1 MDCSPPGFSVHGTF
15 QARILEWVA
24 IFFSRESSP
33 PRDWTC
39 TSYLAGGIVSTE
51 PHGKPLA
58 HGKLKFCFME
68 LSGIYSEYSRI
79 IGVNDAN
86 LHTIKKPP
94 ITLRLALHIHGS
106 SSVDSLTNC
115 APAVRYLLGEKK
127 KSTYK
132 WTGAVQTHGPM
143 VHIYLAT
150 RTCLVLNKNTTYDCY
165 CG

>member
-1 MDCSPPGFSVHGTF
+1 MDCSPPGFLVHGTF

-39 TSYLAGGIVSTE
+39 TSYLAGVIVTTE

-58 HGKLKFCFME
+58 HGKLKVCFWE
-68 LSGIYSEYSRI
+68 ISGIYSEYSRI

-106 SSVDSLTNC
+106 SLVDSTDHRLCSMYMFIEKNMHISGPVQLKSKLFKGQLC
-115 APAVRYLLGEKK
+115 FCSYLNLWVWRVGC
-127 KSTYK
+127 
-132 WTGAVQTHGPM
+132 
-143 VHIYLAT
+143 I
-150 RTCLVLNKNTTYDCY
+150 D
-165 CG
+165 